1 MKNTQFRSGLSIFLY
16 SAVAAAAL
24 AGCGGGSDA
33 TTPAVVAAASNQL
46 YSETN
51 TTSNTIVRMARNA
64 ADGSLTVTDSTSTGG
79 VGTNGLTAAGAAV
92 PANPLGSQYAVTTS
106 SDGKTLFAVNA
117 GDDSISTFS
126 IDSAGKL
133 TLLKK
138 NSTTGTFPNSVGYS
152 KGYLYAAFLG
162 SSQVIAYKVGSDGSL
177 TAVGTKSLAAG
188 GAFVPTQ
195 VKASPDGAFLLVGSK
210 SAAIISYPIN
220 ADGSLGA
227 AVRNSTENK
236 VDLTKDI
243 QVPFDGVFMGN
254 RTYVVADVASASLA
268 SYMLKDDGT
277 LTPITPALTN
287 GQKASC
293 WLSITPNGKWA
304 YVGNGG
310 GSISLY
316 SVSTIGVLALVNA
329 TAANENI
336 NVAGDSWISG
346 DGKYLYSTYLKDG
359 SVVAYSI
366 NDTTGALTK
375 VGMKVQVTP
384 ANGSTSSPMQGVVGL

>member
-1 MKNTQFRSGLSIFLY
+1 MFVY
-16 SAVAAAAL
+16 SAVTAAAL
-24 AGCGGGSDA
+24 AGCGGGSSAGVSAD
-33 TTPAVVAAASNQL
+33 TTAASNQL

-79 VGTNGLTAAGAAV
+79 VGTNGLTVAGTTAA
-92 PANPLGSQYAVTTS
+92 ANSLGSQFAVTTS

-117 GDDSISTFS
+117 GDNTISAFS
-126 IDSAGKL
+126 IDSTGKL

-138 NSTTGTFPNSVGYS
+138 NGADDFPNSLGYS

-316 SVSTIGVLALVNA
+316 SVSTTGVLALVNA

>member
-1 MKNTQFRSGLSIFLY
+1 MKKTQSYSRLSLFVY
-16 SAVAAAAL
+16 SAVTAAAL
-24 AGCGGGSDA
+24 AGCGGGSSAGVSAD
-33 TTPAVVAAASNQL
+33 TTAASNQL

-79 VGTNGLTAAGAAV
+79 VGTNGLTVAGTTAA
-92 PANPLGSQYAVTTS
+92 ANSLGSQFAVTTS

-117 GDDSISTFS
+117 GDNTISAFS
-126 IDSAGKL
+126 IDSTGKL

-138 NSTTGTFPNSVGYS
+138 NGADDFPNSLGYS

-316 SVSTIGVLALVNA
+316 SVSTTGVLALVNA